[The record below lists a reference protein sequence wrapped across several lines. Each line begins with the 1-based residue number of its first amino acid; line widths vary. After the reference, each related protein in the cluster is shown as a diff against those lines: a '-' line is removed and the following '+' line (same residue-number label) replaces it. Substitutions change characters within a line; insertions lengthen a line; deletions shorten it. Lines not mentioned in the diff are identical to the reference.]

1 MTNTVTMNNNN
12 TNNNATDEN
21 RKKRKVKRVSIELGD
36 LTQHNLKQLKVLN
49 RDVFPVAYNE
59 KFYKDLLGAGELC
72 KLAYCNDIVVGA
84 VCCRI
89 DLSEN
94 RRRLY
99 IMTLGVLAK
108 YRELGLGTLMLEH
121 VFKICER
128 EGNIDS
134 IYLHVQINNETALAF
149 YKKFGFQVIST
160 ATEYYR
166 RLEPCDAYLLERA
179 LKKSAANEQTAAATA
194 VQQSAKKVPAVPLS
208 TITDVD

>member
-1 MTNTVTMNNNN
+1 MNNNN
-12 TNNNATDEN
+12 SVSNEN
-21 RKKRKVKRVSIELGD
+21 RKKRKVKRVTIELGD

-134 IYLHVQINNETALAF
+134 IYLHVQVNNDTALSF
-149 YKKFGFQVIST
+149 YKKFGFEIIST

-166 RLEPCDAYLLERA
+166 RLDPCDAYLLERS
-179 LKKSAANEQTAAATA
+179 LKKTSSNEQTTSP
-194 VQQSAKKVPAVPLS
+194 VQQNSKRVPTVPLS